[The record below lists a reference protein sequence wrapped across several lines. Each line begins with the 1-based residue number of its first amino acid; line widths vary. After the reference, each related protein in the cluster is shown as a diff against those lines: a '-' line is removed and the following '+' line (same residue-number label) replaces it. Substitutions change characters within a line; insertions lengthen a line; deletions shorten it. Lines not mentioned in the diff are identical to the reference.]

1 MTIQKNNIDPNIEM
15 VGDDF
20 VCPKENLGTSSDV
33 AQISL
38 NDSNFN
44 VAQTLSKAQTIQI
57 QLTDEL
63 VTYQLVTLVNP
74 KPTIVWGGGDS
85 QDGLEPD
92 EYDNWHPHF

>member
-1 MTIQKNNIDPNIEM
+1 MTTQKNNIDPNIEM

-20 VCPKENLGTSSDV
+20 VCPKENLGTSGDV
-33 AQISL
+33 AQIL
-38 NDSNFN
+38 NE
-44 VAQTLSKAQTIQI
+44 AQILSI

-63 VTYQLVTLVNP
+63 VTYELVIDP

>member
-1 MTIQKNNIDPNIEM
+1 MTNPNNKHIDPNIEM

-33 AQISL
+33 AQTFSS
-38 NDSNFN
+38 D
-44 VAQTLSKAQTIQI
+44 VAQIHNETPT
-57 QLTDEL
+57 
-63 VTYQLVTLVNP
+63 
-74 KPTIVWGGGDS
+74 KPSIVWGGGDS

>member
-1 MTIQKNNIDPNIEM
+1 MTNPNNKHIDPNIEM

-33 AQISL
+33 AQTFSNDVTQIL
-38 NDSNFN
+38 NE
-44 VAQTLSKAQTIQI
+44 AQIHNETPT
-57 QLTDEL
+57 
-63 VTYQLVTLVNP
+63 
-74 KPTIVWGGGDS
+74 KPSIVWGGGDS

>member
-1 MTIQKNNIDPNIEM
+1 MTTQKNNIDPNIEM

-33 AQISL
+33 AQI
-38 NDSNFN
+38 
-44 VAQTLSKAQTIQI
+44 LSI

-63 VTYQLVTLVNP
+63 VTYELVIDP

>member
-1 MTIQKNNIDPNIEM
+1 MTNPNNKHIDPNIEM

-33 AQISL
+33 AQTFSS
-38 NDSNFN
+38 D
-44 VAQTLSKAQTIQI
+44 VAQILNEALNETPT
-57 QLTDEL
+57 
-63 VTYQLVTLVNP
+63 
-74 KPTIVWGGGDS
+74 KPSIVWGGGDS

>member
-1 MTIQKNNIDPNIEM
+1 MTTQKNNIDPNIEM

-33 AQISL
+33 AQIL
-38 NDSNFN
+38 NE
-44 VAQTLSKAQTIQI
+44 AQILSI

-63 VTYQLVTLVNP
+63 VTYELVIDP

>member
-1 MTIQKNNIDPNIEM
+1 MTTQKNNIDPNIEM

-20 VCPKENLGTSSDV
+20 VCPKENLGTSCD
-33 AQISL
+33 
-38 NDSNFN
+38 
-44 VAQTLSKAQTIQI
+44 VAQTLNEAQILSI

-63 VTYQLVTLVNP
+63 VTYELVIDP

>member
-1 MTIQKNNIDPNIEM
+1 MTTQKNNIDPNIEM

-33 AQISL
+33 AQILSEG
-38 NDSNFN
+38 SNI
-44 VAQTLSKAQTIQI
+44 TI

-63 VTYQLVTLVNP
+63 VTYELVIDP

>member
-1 MTIQKNNIDPNIEM
+1 MTNPNNKHIDPNIEM

-33 AQISL
+33 AQIL
-38 NDSNFN
+38 N
-44 VAQTLSKAQTIQI
+44 KAQILSNPINETII
-57 QLTDEL
+57 PT
-63 VTYQLVTLVNP
+63 
-74 KPTIVWGGGDS
+74 KPSIVWGGGDS

>member
-1 MTIQKNNIDPNIEM
+1 MTTQKNNIDPNIEM

-33 AQISL
+33 AQTFSS
-38 NDSNFN
+38 D
-44 VAQTLSKAQTIQI
+44 VAQILNEAQILSI

-63 VTYQLVTLVNP
+63 VTYELVIDP

>member
-33 AQISL
+33 AQTFSS
-38 NDSNFN
+38 D

-92 EYDNWHPHF
+92 EYDSWHPHF

>member
-1 MTIQKNNIDPNIEM
+1 MTTQKNNIDPNIEM

-33 AQISL
+33 TQTFSSDVAQIL
-38 NDSNFN
+38 NE
-44 VAQTLSKAQTIQI
+44 AQILSI

-63 VTYQLVTLVNP
+63 VTYELVIDP